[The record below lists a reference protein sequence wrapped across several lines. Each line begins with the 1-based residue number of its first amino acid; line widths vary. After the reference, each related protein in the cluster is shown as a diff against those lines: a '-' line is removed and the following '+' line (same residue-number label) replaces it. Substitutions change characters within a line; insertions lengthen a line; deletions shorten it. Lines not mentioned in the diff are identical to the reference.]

1 MAQDRRHFQR
11 IGFDSPLPVLLDQS
25 SHGLVI
31 DVSES
36 GLAVCELESRA
47 PGDVLPFLFD
57 LPEGNGRVEGR
68 AEIVWKNDSVHRT
81 GLRFL
86 ELARPSREQLGE
98 WISSRAWTMR
108 MAGVEREYPEPAD
121 VTVATP
127 SPDHPDFARGRDAD
141 AEGVVLPPMP
151 QLAGADSSSNG
162 AVQATFA
169 ALAERMKSGRAV
181 GVGVVAILLLTVSG
195 FLLYSHSER
204 GVRSKTQPAERAPAE
219 SASETPSPTSTSI
232 PSAAPAA
239 SLPSTTEFPTPAA
252 RPNAPGVV
260 LQVGAMLHEANATAL
275 VSDLRRKNL
284 PAFVLPRQGD
294 DFYRV
299 VVGPYPGGESS
310 LKVMDQL
317 QKQGLKSLI
326 KPWVPK

>member
-11 IGFDSPLPVLLDQS
+11 IGLDSPLPVLLDQS

-31 DVSES
+31 DVSEN
-36 GLAVCELESRA
+36 GLAVCELEARTA
-47 PGDVLPFLFD
+47 GDVLPFLFD
-57 LPEGNGRVEGR
+57 LPEGNGRIEGR

-86 ELARPSREQLGE
+86 ELAQPSRDQLVE
-98 WISSRAWTMR
+98 WISSRTWTMR

-127 SPDHPDFARGRDAD
+127 STAHPDFPKGRDVASD
-141 AEGVVLPPMP
+141 SVALPPMP
-151 QLAGADSSSNG
+151 QLAGADFSSSG
-162 AVQATFA
+162 TVQATLV
-169 ALAERMKSGRAV
+169 ALAARIKPGRTIALS
-181 GVGVVAILLLTVSG
+181 VVAIALLSASV
-195 FLLYSHSER
+195 FLLRSSR
-204 GVRSKTQPAERAPAE
+204 GVRAKTPAAE
-219 SASETPSPTSTSI
+219 SAPVESVPAAPSPALTPTA
-232 PSAAPAA
+232 SAVPDA
-239 SLPSTTEFPTPAA
+239 SVPLTTESSTPAA

-260 LQVGAMLHEANATAL
+260 LQVGAMIHEANATAL
-275 VSDLRRKNL
+275 VNDLRRKNL

-299 VVGPYPGGESS
+299 VVGPYPGGEPS

-326 KPWVPK
+326 KPWVPQ